1 MMMERKVF
9 YDQINTILDESGVP
23 IGHKRRIFLAISW
36 KKYERKLH
44 MHLSDYKD
52 FGEIIFKMKK
62 ARTYIKYRMCVTNGV
77 FY

>member
-1 MMMERKVF
+1 
-9 YDQINTILDESGVP
+9 
-23 IGHKRRIFLAISW
+23 
-36 KKYERKLH
+36 